1 MATTVDKIKDIEA
14 EMAKTQKNKATSFHL
29 GQLKAKLAKLKR
41 ELLTPS
47 SSGGGGGAGFDV
59 ARTGVASV
67 GFIGFPSVGKST
79 LMSRLT
85 GQHSEVAAYE
95 FTTLTSVPGQVMY
108 NGIVVT
114 NPNPNTYPHPWP
126 VTLCINC
133 APLQMID
140 LPGII
145 EGAKDGRG
153 RGRQV
158 IAVAKTCHLIFIV
171 LDVNKP
177 LTDKRVIE
185 TELEGFGIRI
195 NKGPPNITF
204 KKKDKGGLNIT
215 NTVPL
220 SHIDH
225 DEIKAVMNEYRIN
238 SADIAIRC
246 DATIDDLIDVLEAKS
261 RSYIPVIYVLNKI
274 DAISIEELDLL
285 YRIPNAVPISSEHGW
300 NIDEL
305 MEAMWD
311 KLQLVRVYT
320 KPKGRLPDYSA
331 PVVLRSTRCTVED
344 FCNAIHRSILEQFKN
359 AIVYGKSVKH
369 QPQRVGLA
377 HELADE
383 DIVTIM
389 KR

>member
-1 MATTVDKIKDIEA
+1 MRQIKEIET
-14 EMAKTQKNKATSFHL
+14 EMARTQKNKATSFHL

-47 SSGGGGGAGFDV
+47 GGGGGGGGAGFDV
-59 ARTGVASV
+59 ARTGVASI

-79 LMSRLT
+79 LMSKLT
-85 GQHSEVAAYE
+85 GQHSEAAAYE
-95 FTTLTSVPGQVMY
+95 FTTLTSVPGQVQY
-108 NGIVVT
+108 NG
-114 NPNPNTYPHPWP
+114 
-126 VTLCINC
+126 
-133 APLQMID
+133 APLQIID

-158 IAVAKTCHLIFIV
+158 IAVAKTCHLIFII

-185 TELEGFGIRI
+185 NELEGFGIRI

-215 NTVPL
+215 STVPL
-220 SHIDH
+220 THIDQ
-225 DEIKAVMNEYRIN
+225 DEIRAVMNEYKIS

-246 DATIDDLIDVLEAKS
+246 DATVDDLIDVLEAKS

-285 YRIPNAVPISSEHGW
+285 YRIPNAVPISSEHDW

-305 MEAMWD
+305 MEAMYVHPALSAVHCMAKELTNWD
-311 KLQLVRVYT
+311 IDYCRWEKLQLVRVYT
-320 KPKGRLPDYSA
+320 KPKGKMPDYSA

-344 FCNAIHRSILEQFKN
+344 FCNAIHRSIVEQFKT

-369 QPQRVGLA
+369 QPQRVGLG

-383 DIVTIM
+383 DIVTIV